1 MRRLSASP
9 SAEPSSRQTAEA
21 NDKTILI
28 ADSQYLTTAALTTLL
43 LENGYTVQTAG
54 SRHELIGKLKSGDVS
69 LIVTDYILFDYRSI
83 NDLKEIIAGQPEIP
97 MLVMS
102 NSMSQ
107 MQIRE
112 LNQAG
117 IRNIALKT
125 DDRSE
130 LLQAVSSALK
140 KKKAYTSSVLD
151 LLLHDETPA
160 QDACQLTT
168 SEIEI
173 VRLISS
179 GLSTKEIAAKK
190 HLSFHTV
197 TTHRKNIFRKLGVS
211 SSQEMMLLA
220 IKAGLI
226 DNIEYHI

>member
-1 MRRLSASP
+1 MHRPVSAQP
-9 SAEPSSRQTAEA
+9 AEQSSNRNNGA
-21 NDKTILI
+21 ILI
-28 ADSQYLTTAALTTLL
+28 ADNQYLTTAALAVLL
-43 LENGYTVQTAG
+43 LENGYSVQTAG
-54 SRHELIGKLKSGDVS
+54 SRHELIGKLKSCDLS
-69 LIVTDYILFDYRSI
+69 LIITDYILFDYRSI
-83 NDLKEIIAGQPEIP
+83 NDLKEIIAGKPELP
-97 MLVMS
+97 VLVLS
-102 NSMSQ
+102 NSISQ

-125 DDRSE
+125 DDRAE
-130 LLQAVSSALK
+130 LLHAVASALN

-151 LLLHDETPA
+151 LLLHEDTP
-160 QDACQLTT
+160 QLDTSQLTA

>member
-1 MRRLSASP
+1 MHRPVSAQP
-9 SAEPSSRQTAEA
+9 AEQSSNRNNGA
-21 NDKTILI
+21 ILI
-28 ADSQYLTTAALTTLL
+28 ADNQYLTTAALAALL
-43 LENGYTVQTAG
+43 LENGYTVQTAE
-54 SRHELIGKLKSGDVS
+54 SRHELIGKLKSCDVS
-69 LIVTDYILFDYRSI
+69 LIVTDHLLFDYRSI
-83 NDLKEIIAGQPEIP
+83 DDLKEIIAGKPELP
-97 MLVMS
+97 VLVLS
-102 NSMSQ
+102 NSISQ

-125 DDRSE
+125 DDREE
-130 LLQAVSSALK
+130 LLHAVTSALN
-140 KKKAYTSSVLD
+140 KKKACTSSVLD
-151 LLLHDETPA
+151 LLLHEDRPQLDTS
-160 QDACQLTT
+160 QLTA

>member
-1 MRRLSASP
+1 MHRPASAQ
-9 SAEPSSRQTAEA
+9 SAEPSSNRDRGA
-21 NDKTILI
+21 ILI
-28 ADSQYLTTAALTTLL
+28 ADNQYLTTAALSALL
-43 LENGYTVQTAG
+43 LENGYTVQTAA
-54 SRHELIGKLKSGDVS
+54 SRHELIGKLKSAEVS

-83 NDLKEIIAGQPEIP
+83 NDMKEIIAERPEIP
-97 MLVMS
+97 VLVLS
-102 NSMSQ
+102 NSMNQ

-125 DDRSE
+125 DERSE
-130 LLQAVSSALK
+130 LLQAVASALK

-151 LLLHDETPA
+151 LLLHEETPA
-160 QDACQLTT
+160 QDACLLTS

-190 HLSFHTV
+190 HVSFHTV